1 MKPRDGVHR
10 EPTAT
15 NQPTPRQP
23 FVDSK
28 EDQNSIGECPVSEA
42 KIAAMKAKVQSWL
55 APGQPGH
62 TILLSSASSSPSPPL
77 KICLLDGFLLYA
89 APTTALGS
97 TVPPLLDVRL
107 FLRVSLDRARA
118 RREARDGYVTLE
130 GFWTDP
136 PGYVDQIV
144 WPNYVASHAW
154 LFENGAAER
163 GRLDA
168 DVLAEHEIRAVP
180 LKAGQE
186 QDDGA
191 GADVDVD
198 VDMETTFEWAVETLM
213 SELGTLVGVR

>member
-1 MKPRDGVHR
+1 M
-10 EPTAT
+10 PTTAD
-15 NQPTPRQP
+15 QGHPHQP

-42 KIAAMKAKVQSWL
+42 KITAMKAKVQSWL
-55 APGQPGH
+55 EPGQPGH
-62 TILLSSASSSPSPPL
+62 SILLSSPSSSSSLGSPL

-107 FLRVSLDRARA
+107 FLRVSHDRARA

-136 PGYVDQIV
+136 PGYVDQVV

-154 LFENGAAER
+154 LFENGDAEC
-163 GRLDA
+163 GSLDE
-168 DVLAEHEIRAVP
+168 DVLAEHRIRAVP
-180 LKAGQE
+180 LKAGQGQAE
-186 QDDGA
+186 G
-191 GADVDVD
+191 GVD

-213 SELGTLVGVR
+213 RELENLFSAR